1 MSFDGLIM
9 TKLGKAELIKATDTG
24 SLSFTHVA
32 LGDGVTSELFNL
44 KEELSHEIA
53 RVPIAS
59 VERKDDR
66 IILSVD
72 YTNKSFEKGF
82 YLREI
87 GIIGNEKLCYYD
99 NSGSD
104 AEYIDP
110 GNEVVT
116 KERRLRIELIVSET
130 ANVETTVSSG
140 LYALDKD
147 VQQLKE
153 KIETDFADVVTC
165 EDADD
170 FGDAD
175 DPDSPL
181 SMISQLSKE
190 VSELSETVGAITTT
204 KF

>member
-44 KEELSHEIA
+44 KEELSHEMA

-116 KERRLRIELIVSET
+116 KERRLRMS
-130 ANVETTVSSG
+130 
-140 LYALDKD
+140 
-147 VQQLKE
+147 
-153 KIETDFADVVTC
+153 
-165 EDADD
+165 
-170 FGDAD
+170 
-175 DPDSPL
+175 
-181 SMISQLSKE
+181 
-190 VSELSETVGAITTT
+190 
-204 KF
+204 